1 MIHYLNIIFDNSIYF
16 LFLIDIS
23 FNLGASRLR
32 GFKNALRAMS
42 EDNYRTASEEFYDSR
57 WAKQVGNRAKRLC
70 QMIRTGEYPP
80 EFIV

>member
-1 MIHYLNIIFDNSIYF
+1 
-16 LFLIDIS
+16 
-23 FNLGASRLR
+23 
-32 GFKNALRAMS
+32 MS